1 MSEQDE
7 ETTKNNSPDRKRFSK
22 KKLCF
27 LLLPAF
33 AVLMGVVFF
42 AFNAY
47 HAPSVNEILTR
58 ARLAKLPESVK
69 NLKVDTGPVM
79 ARGRVVPD
87 SYELLLKFQAEPND
101 INDFIANSPG
111 LDRNRY
117 RPLVPLS
124 NGDDAPAWWPTD
136 HSTSGRMYACPEQKD
151 IDGTVFVYDHSNTVR
166 ICIYYIANPQI
177 RNTQLFLED
186 LKDSFEDF
194 VDDLIRE
201 VSDVFGR

>member
-1 MSEQDE
+1 MSVQDE
-7 ETTKNNSPDRKRFSK
+7 DTTKKKSPDRKRFSK

-27 LLLPAF
+27 LLVPAL
-33 AVLMGVVFF
+33 VILMAILFF

-47 HAPSVNEILTR
+47 RAPSVRKILTR

-87 SYELLLKFQAEPND
+87 LYELLLKFQAEPND
-101 INDFIANSPG
+101 ISDFIANSPG
-111 LDRNRY
+111 LDKNRY

-136 HSTSGRMYACPEQKD
+136 QSTSGRAYTCLKQKD
-151 IDGTVFVYDHSNTVR
+151 IDGAIFVYDDSNTVR
-166 ICIYYIANPQI
+166 ISIYYVANPQI
-177 RNTQLFLED
+177 RDAQLFLED
-186 LKDSFEDF
+186 LKDNVEDF
-194 VDDLIRE
+194 ADDLIHE
-201 VSDVFGR
+201 VSDILGH

>member
-27 LLLPAF
+27 LLLPTF
-33 AVLMGVVFF
+33 AVLMGVLFF

-58 ARLAKLPESVK
+58 ARLAKLPESVE
-69 NLKVDTGPVM
+69 NLKVDTRPVTS
-79 ARGRVVPD
+79 RGRVVPHFY
-87 SYELLLKFQAEPND
+87 SLCIKFQADSND
-101 INDFIANSPG
+101 INGFIANSPG
-111 LDRNRY
+111 LDKSRY

-124 NGDDAPAWWPTD
+124 NGDDVPAWWPTD
-136 HSTSGRMYACPEQKD
+136 QSTSGRAYICLKQKD
-151 IDGTVFVYDHSNTVR
+151 IDGAIFVYDDSHTVR
-166 ICIYYIANPQI
+166 ISIYYVANPQI
-177 RNTQLFLED
+177 RDAQLFLED
-186 LKDSFEDF
+186 LKDNCEEF
-194 VDDLIRE
+194 VEDLIRE